1 MRLAVAFACVAVAAS
16 VAACNGGGQTDLTS
30 REITDEE
37 LSRMVLPL
45 SELGPGYTGFEL
57 HEDAS
62 GFRPNDD
69 AGEGSFDPEDA
80 AEDAERFG
88 RIMGYRECYRSG
100 VGATVGAGAYSVA
113 TAVIL
118 FENTDGASRH
128 LRDAAEDGKRQ
139 VGATTSGGWTL
150 EAYDEFDPG
159 GIGDE
164 SIGALATL
172 SGLSAD
178 EESVFYLT
186 SVAFRHGRL
195 SGVVTLTQLDQE
207 DVRERAGLLARK
219 LDERIAAVLRG
230 EIEAA
235 RPGQGQNADSALQTE
250 RPGAEGSGRY
260 LEVDEAP
267 DALLTRDGE

>member
-1 MRLAVAFACVAVAAS
+1 MRLAVAAACVAAAAS
-16 VAACNGGGQTDLTS
+16 VAACNGGGPTDLTS
-30 REITDEE
+30 REIADPE

-45 SELGPGYTGFEL
+45 SALGPEYSGFEL

-62 GFRPNDD
+62 GFRPNED

-80 AEDAERFG
+80 VEDAERFG
-88 RIMGYRECYRSG
+88 RVMGYREVYRSS

-118 FENTDGASRH
+118 FEDAAGASGH

-150 EAYDEFDPG
+150 ETYDEFDPG

-164 SIGALATL
+164 SIGALAAL
-172 SGLSAD
+172 SGPSAD
-178 EESVFYLT
+178 KESVFYLT
-186 SVAFRHGRL
+186 SVAFRRGRL
-195 SGVVTLTQLDQE
+195 SGVVTLTQFDDE
-207 DVRERAGLLARK
+207 DVREQAGLLARK

-230 EIEAA
+230 EIETA
-235 RPGQGQNADSALQTE
+235 RPGQHSIAGSVLHAR
-250 RPGAEGSGRY
+250 RPGNEAHARHV
-260 LEVDEAP
+260 EVDEAP